1 MITPIHN
8 LKINHVQWS
17 EYEKAL
23 RTIRTK
29 VFIKE
34 QQVPVALE
42 WDEQDTSAQHLLV
55 FTSTNEPIACARLL
69 NNGSIGRMAVLKEW
83 RGLGVGAKLLNKAI
97 AFHRQQ
103 GTSVITLSAQMH
115 AIPFYQKAGF
125 EVISALYLDAG
136 ILHVDMHLMPE
147 KTSMTDY
154 LADI

>member
-1 MITPIHN
+1 MITPIHK

-17 EYEKAL
+17 EFEESL

-29 VFIKE
+29 VFIEE
-34 QQVPVALE
+34 QQVPIDLE
-42 WDEQDTSAQHLLV
+42 WDSQDTSAQHLLV
-55 FTSTNEPIACARLL
+55 LTSTNEPIACARLL

-83 RGLGVGAKLLNKAI
+83 RGLGLGAKLLIKAI

-103 GTSVITLSAQMH
+103 GISVITLSAQVH

-125 EVISALYLDAG
+125 EVISTPYLDAG

-147 KTSMTDY
+147 KTSMTD
-154 LADI
+154 

>member
-8 LKINHVQWS
+8 LKINHVKWS

-29 VFIKE
+29 VFIEE
-34 QQVPVALE
+34 QQVPIALE
-42 WDEQDTSAQHLLV
+42 WDSQDTSAQHLLV

-83 RGLGVGAKLLNKAI
+83 RGLGIGTKLLNKAI
-97 AFHRQQ
+97 ALHRQQ
-103 GTSVITLSAQMH
+103 GISVITLSAQVH

-125 EVISALYLDAG
+125 EVISTPYLDAG
-136 ILHVDMHLMPE
+136 ISHVDMHLMPE
-147 KTSMTDY
+147 KTSMTD
-154 LADI
+154 

>member
-1 MITPIHN
+1 MITPIHK

-17 EYEKAL
+17 EFEESL

-29 VFIKE
+29 VFIEE
-34 QQVPVALE
+34 QQVPIDLE
-42 WDEQDTSAQHLLV
+42 WDSQDTSAQHLLV
-55 FTSTNEPIACARLL
+55 LTSTNEPIACARLL

-83 RGLGVGAKLLNKAI
+83 RGLGLGAKLLNKAI

-103 GTSVITLSAQMH
+103 GISFITLSAQVH

-125 EVISALYLDAG
+125 EVISTPYLDAG

-147 KTSMTDY
+147 KTSMTD
-154 LADI
+154 

>member
-1 MITPIHN
+1 MITPIHK

-17 EYEKAL
+17 EFEESL

-29 VFIKE
+29 VFIEE
-34 QQVPVALE
+34 QQVPIDLE
-42 WDEQDTSAQHLLV
+42 WDSQDTSAQHLLV
-55 FTSTNEPIACARLL
+55 LTSTNEPIACARLL

-83 RGLGVGAKLLNKAI
+83 RGLGIGTKLLNKAI

-103 GTSVITLSAQMH
+103 GISFITLSAQVH

-125 EVISALYLDAG
+125 EVISTPYLDAG

-147 KTSMTDY
+147 KTSMTD
-154 LADI
+154 